1 MLPLN
6 TVVKFYTSF
15 KIGEKGVYMSE
26 PYQKGTF
33 FTLCD
38 FDFMF
43 TGLCLLLM
51 SEMFFFRLTGFR
63 ISPCGRDTV
72 CWNRAWIR
80 NIPNRQTSASFITER
95 PKTYAKKSTRMAST
109 EASVGETVR
118 LRSSFAQLTQN
129 CLFFFFY

>member
-51 SEMFFFRLTGFR
+51 SEMFFSDWQDSESVPVAEILCAETGR
-63 ISPCGRDTV
+63 G
-72 CWNRAWIR
+72 
-80 NIPNRQTSASFITER
+80 
-95 PKTYAKKSTRMAST
+95 
-109 EASVGETVR
+109 
-118 LRSSFAQLTQN
+118 
-129 CLFFFFY
+129 